1 MRPSYHIRPSQ
12 AGELRPS
19 QLLSTFGVGS
29 LIDLPNLSAMVM
41 GLDDWDTSH
50 STEIVEDRLL
60 RAVQRVLGAQV
71 ARLYT
76 PPRAEES
83 PGVHEGWFE
92 ESRLIGVPVAPFPRW
107 LVCSRCR
114 LLGPIASGFFEPK
127 VPPYRPDKIRYVHN
141 CGGKMSAAVAVPARF
156 IVACKKGHM
165 DDFPWVDYV
174 HRGKVGCNGPMA
186 LYEIGATGEAADVQ
200 VKCDRCGVKRRMAEA
215 FGREN
220 QKNMPPCSGR
230 RPQLRDKAPAGCD
243 EPNVRPMLQG
253 ASGAWYGMNVSVLSL
268 PKATDLLGQLVEDEW
283 VILEKAESET
293 EVAFARKIGQLKGLS
308 KYSDAQIWSAVVKKR
323 SGDEEGDEPEN
334 PKIPEWQLFSNP
346 RTAPEGSRLLK
357 LRAVDPPEGYTDS
370 LARVVI
376 AEALREVKALVG
388 FTRIE
393 SLKDFDSAS
402 QMPEGRRAPLS
413 RRPPTWVPATETLGE
428 GIFIEFSEAALGRW
442 LGSKA
447 AQTSA
452 AEFEHGYADWRKAK
466 QLPPAPFPGLR
477 YVLLH
482 SFSHALLRELAVE
495 CGYTSASLSERI
507 YCSLPGEDETMAG
520 ILIYTAAPDSEGTL
534 GGLSSLGE
542 PSRLGRYIMQA
553 LERAALCSSD
563 PLCAEH
569 HPTTDRTLHGAAC
582 HSCLFLPET
591 SCEHGNKF
599 LDRSALT
606 ATVEQADLAFF
617 RS

>member
-1 MRPSYHIRPSQ
+1 MRPSYQIRPAQ

-19 QLLSTFGVGS
+19 QLLSTFGIGS

-50 STEIVEDRLL
+50 ATEIVEDRLL
-60 RAVQRVLGAQV
+60 RAVRRVLGAQV

-76 PPRAEES
+76 PPRADEA
-83 PGVHEGWFE
+83 PGVHESWFD

-114 LLGPIASGFFEPK
+114 LLGPIASGFFDPK
-127 VPPYRPDKIRYVHN
+127 VPAYRPDKMRYVHN
-141 CGGKMSAAVAVPARF
+141 CGGKISPAVALPARF
-156 IVACKKGHM
+156 IVACKQGHM

-174 HRGKVGCNGPMA
+174 HRGKKGCNGPLA

-200 VKCDRCGVKRRMAEA
+200 VKCEKCDAKRRMAEA

-220 QKNMPPCSGR
+220 EKNMPPCSGR
-230 RPQLRDKAPAGCD
+230 RPHLRDRAPNGCT
-243 EPNVRPMLQG
+243 EPHVRPMLQG

-283 VILEKAESET
+283 VVLEKAESVA

-308 KYSDAQIWSAVVKKR
+308 KYSDADIWAAVVKKR
-323 SGDEEGDEPEN
+323 SGSEEADEPEN
-334 PKIPEWQLFSNP
+334 PKVPEWRLFSNP
-346 RTAPEGSRLLK
+346 RSAPEGSRLLK

-376 AEALREVKALVG
+376 AETLREVKALVG

-393 SLKDFDSAS
+393 SLKDFDSAA
-402 QMPEGRRAPLS
+402 QMPEEQRAPLS
-413 RRPPTWVPATETLGE
+413 RKAPTWVPATETLGE
-428 GIFIEFSEAALGRW
+428 GIFLEFSEEAIGRW
-442 LGSKA
+442 LKTKA
-447 AQTSA
+447 AQASG
-452 AEFEHGYADWRKAK
+452 AEFEHGYAEWRKAK
-466 QLPPAPFPGLR
+466 QLPPAESPGLR

-495 CGYTSASLSERI
+495 CGYSSASLSERI
-507 YCSLPGEDETMAG
+507 YCSLPGDDEAMAG

-542 PSRLGRYIMQA
+542 PTRLGRYITQA

-569 HPTTDRTLHGAAC
+569 HPATDRSLHGAAC
-582 HSCLFLPET
+582 HACLFLPET
-591 SCEHGNKF
+591 SCERGNKF
-599 LDRSALT
+599 LDRTALT
-606 ATVEQADLAFF
+606 ATVEQVDLAFF